1 MKFLRSSSGSA
12 MGDLSLSGHPD
23 LSWLNAGRY
32 LAVLLLL
39 SSYPLSFVIPA
50 TWGWENGV
58 LENLQV
64 VVLLGG
70 LLTSIVFSQKGRHR
84 DSQRVALGAM
94 LIWTVA
100 AARELSWGAVFLT
113 PTAMTETGP
122 AFSARL
128 LPYHGLVDTLVVL
141 AVLASVLLF
150 VLGRLFGLLIQ
161 QVRQGSFPCVE
172 AGLMILAALGST
184 YAEGHLHVAGHL
196 NLPEVQC
203 QVIEE
208 FCELV
213 AYVALY
219 LAQARFFM
227 MQRARAGLYR

>member
-1 MKFLRSSSGSA
+1 MKFLRSISGSA
-12 MGDLSLSGHPD
+12 SSDLSLSEAPN

-39 SSYPLSFVIPA
+39 SAYPLSFVLPGP
-50 TWGWENGV
+50 WGWENGV

-64 VVLLGG
+64 LVLLAG
-70 LLTSIVFSQKGRHR
+70 LWVSIVFSQKGRRR

-94 LIWTVA
+94 LMWTVA

-113 PTAMTETGP
+113 PTAMTDNGP

-128 LPYHGLVDTLVVL
+128 LPYHGMVDVLVVL
-141 AVLASVLLF
+141 AVLVSLLLF
-150 VLGRLFGLLIQ
+150 VLGRLFGVLLQ
-161 QVRQGSFPCVE
+161 QVRDGGFPWVE
-172 AGLMILAALGST
+172 TATMVLAALGST
-184 YAEGHLHVAGHL
+184 YAEGHLHILGHL
-196 NLPEVQC
+196 HLPETQC

-227 MQRARAGLYR
+227 MQRVRSGLYR